1 MKTIQQLHLEEQI
14 EAERH
19 ATAEV
24 LRRYLNSE
32 WQAQQQ
38 RNRINDIDKFVL
50 WCLGAAFGFI
60 TAWILN

>member
-1 MKTIQQLHLEEQI
+1 MKTIQQLHIEEQI
-14 EAERH
+14 EAGRH

-38 RNRINDIDKFVL
+38 RNRINDIDKLVM
-50 WCLGAAFGFI
+50 WSMGAAFGFVL
-60 TAWILN
+60 AWMLK